1 MNNVDLNTII
11 LAAVQTIIGGLIAL
25 LPQLI
30 SYIKKRK
37 GKLYLYALHS
47 YSLLTGD
54 PVGFYEDSEG
64 EHICVPLKIEFSN
77 TSHITRF
84 ARDINMYAYLGSKKV
99 ARFGRTPSG
108 TTYRFKKEGKFYEF
122 GNNGMYTVVLP
133 EMSTMFLDFEYHLY
147 KKNMNP
153 NKTIFD
159 KLVLTYYDEKN
170 KLHSC
175 CLLSF
180 NSEDCWKIGSIDV
193 GDKNNENWVEIR
205 NNFRIEKAR
214 GNTESLKIL

>member
-1 MNNVDLNTII
+1 MNNVGLNTII
-11 LAAVQTIIGGLIAL
+11 LAAVQTIVGGLVAL

-30 SYIKKRK
+30 SYMYKRK

-54 PVGFYEDSEG
+54 PVGFYKNSEG

-77 TSHITRF
+77 TSHIPRF

-99 ARFGRTPSG
+99 ARFSRKPSG
-108 TTYRFKKEGKFYEF
+108 TTYNFKKEGEFYEF

-133 EMSTMFLDFEYHLY
+133 EMSTMFLDFEYYLY
-147 KKNMNP
+147 KKDMNP

-180 NSEDCWKIGSIDV
+180 NSEDCWKIGAINV
-193 GDKNNENWVEIR
+193 CDKNWNSDNENWIEVR
-205 NNFRIEKAR
+205 DNFRIK
-214 GNTESLKIL
+214 KI